1 MLAKL
6 TSKGLSGLAV
16 RRRLSSTEPDHT
28 QHSDDGNL
36 AARSPSQL
44 SAHSDAA
51 VLPSPLSRVSSPDLT
66 PSLPATVC
74 GHPPHVDEESPS
86 SRPPSQLSA
95 HSETADVLQPLSNA
109 IDSSP
114 DHAAP
119 AAANSELAPHDR
131 DSPSD
136 QRAATAESLASWLQH
151 EKQQSYKLQQ
161 QLRDRDDEAIELR
174 RLQSE
179 VQQRFAVL
187 EASVSSALRPSE
199 QRQQQDAESPAVVA
213 QLQQLMG
220 GLSELFSSISSTES
234 RMRVELLKHES
245 SSVMAEQEL
254 AHALADIVA
263 LQRRNV
269 ELEHV
274 LESKNDNI
282 DGAINGYAVRS
293 SKFTT
298 REKELEAALL
308 ELKSEIAE
316 RDKCILC
323 VMEQMNTAA
332 AQHESAVLLSTSLL
346 HQQKTLNADIER
358 DRQRLLQVQCLAL
371 LLHWDVV
378 TFAQTVARVL

>member
-16 RRRLSSTEPDHT
+16 RRRTVTSSELDHT

-44 SAHSDAA
+44 SAHSDAV
-51 VLPSPLSRVSSPDLT
+51 VLPSPLSRVSSPEFT
-66 PSLPATVC
+66 QSLPATNG
-74 GHPPHVDEESPS
+74 GHPPHVDEENPS

-95 HSETADVLQPLSNA
+95 HSETADVLLPLSNA

-119 AAANSELAPHDR
+119 AAANIDLDPPDR

-136 QRAATAESLASWLQH
+136 QRAATAESLASWLHH
-151 EKQQSYKLQQ
+151 ERQQSYKLQQ
-161 QLRDRDDEAIELR
+161 QLRDRDDEAIQLR

-187 EASVSSALRPSE
+187 EASVSSVLRPSE
-199 QRQQQDAESPAVVA
+199 QRQPQDAESPAVVA

-234 RMRVELLKHES
+234 RMRVELLKQES

-254 AHALADIVA
+254 AQALADIVA

-269 ELEHV
+269 ELEQA
-274 LESKNDNI
+274 LENKKDSND
-282 DGAINGYAVRS
+282 GVINGYAVRS
-293 SKFTT
+293 SKFTS

-358 DRQRLLQVQCLAL
+358 DRQRLLQVPGVGFEVRCRNFCP
-371 LLHWDVV
+371 HS
-378 TFAQTVARVL
+378 R

>member
-16 RRRLSSTEPDHT
+16 RRRLTTSELDHT
-28 QHSDDGNL
+28 QHSDDGIL

-44 SAHSDAA
+44 SAHLDAA
-51 VLPSPLSRVSSPDLT
+51 VSPSPLSRVSSPEFT
-66 PSLPATVC
+66 QSLPATTC
-74 GHPPHVDEESPS
+74 GHPPHEESPS

-119 AAANSELAPHDR
+119 AASNSELAPPDR
-131 DSPSD
+131 NSPSD
-136 QRAATAESLASWLQH
+136 QHAATAESLASWLQH
-151 EKQQSYKLQQ
+151 ERQQSYKLQQ
-161 QLRDRDDEAIELR
+161 QLRDRDDEAVELR

-187 EASVSSALRPSE
+187 EASVSSVLRPSE

-220 GLSELFSSISSTES
+220 GLSQLFSSISSTES

-254 AHALADIVA
+254 AQALADIVA

-269 ELEHV
+269 ELEQA
-274 LESKNDNI
+274 LENKNDNS
-282 DGAINGYAVRS
+282 DGTINGYAVRS
-293 SKFTT
+293 SKFTS

-308 ELKSEIAE
+308 ELKSEVAE

-358 DRQRLLQVQCLAL
+358 DRQRLLQVLAL
-371 LLHWDVV
+371 LLN
-378 TFAQTVARVL
+378 